1 MEYDFSTQ
9 GKGVAISLISVT
21 FIGFLFYFAVSIIIR
36 KCNQK
41 IWTISEVIVEII
53 VIFMFI
59 ITSVSVLSSAMLFLG
74 GTLMCFI
81 LDSIKQIADRTWL
94 KYTIVGVIAVV
105 VVILLCVQYIG
116 G

>member
-9 GKGVAISLISVT
+9 GKRLAISLISVT

-53 VIFMFI
+53 MIFMFI
-59 ITSVSVLSSAMLFLG
+59 ITSVSVLSSAMLFYPHFDEESYNKLQEEIFFG
-74 GTLMCFI
+74 HLFRYGCFWVERSCV
-81 LDSIKQIADRTWL
+81 LYW
-94 KYTIVGVIAVV
+94 
-105 VVILLCVQYIG
+105 ILLSR
-116 G
+116 